1 MIGGTPA
8 KLCATNVYRVL
19 DKEEKEIDSLFEQ
32 SKEDYIVTDTSY
44 L

>member
-1 MIGGTPA
+1 M
-8 KLCATNVYRVL
+8 YMVL

-32 SKEDYIVTDTSY
+32 SKEDCIVTDTSY